1 MLYLVRA
8 GPSKFRFVCLFL
20 LINCVPNTD
29 KETMGQGARMTKC
42 EQRINKCE
50 ASDQKIQRLKARQLP
65 LFDPTNNIV
74 KNFLS
79 WLTGMGGGCRS
90 DRQAQQLVSK
100 RLKFSN
106 FVAKTKTSSHLTLWT
121 ITQRKVLSS
130 TARVNGKRLSEILNF
145 VSKREGQSTHCWF
158 MQHEDSDHFR
168 SFHRTIKVSWF
179 WSQIAEWCYRIK

>member
-100 RLKFSN
+100 RLKF
-106 FVAKTKTSSHLTLWT
+106 FKFCCEDEDELTFDIVDNYPKEGIEQYGSGQWKAIIRDPEFRFQKGRTVNSLL
-121 ITQRKVLSS
+121 IHAARRFGSLS
-130 TARVNGKRLSEILNF
+130 KLP
-145 VSKREGQSTHCWF
+145 
-158 MQHEDSDHFR
+158 
-168 SFHRTIKVSWF
+168 
-179 WSQIAEWCYRIK
+179 